1 MHFGASM
8 FCTDYSMTPAEL
20 APELENRGFESFW
33 APEHSHIPLS
43 RKSPWG
49 GGPEL
54 PKRYYDVIDPFVG
67 LATAAVVTK
76 KLKLATGVCL
86 IVQRDV
92 LQLAKEVASL
102 DLLSNGRFLF
112 GIGAGWNRE
121 EMADHGT
128 DPKTRIAL
136 MAERVDIL
144 KTIWTQ
150 SKPEYEGRFQ
160 SFEPMMSW
168 PKPVQKPH
176 PPILV
181 GGAMPYAAKRAIAY
195 GDGWIPLGGRGA
207 EILDQLPRFRQ
218 MAAEAGREPDQLPV
232 SVFGAG
238 MDVDAL
244 KKYRDAG
251 IERVV
256 FSLDSAKG
264 DAVLPVL
271 DQIADLIHAVGE

>member
-8 FCTDYSMTPAEL
+8 FCTDYSMTPAAL
-20 APELENRGFESFW
+20 GPALEERGFESFW

-67 LATAAVVTK
+67 LATAAMTTK
-76 KLKLATGVCL
+76 TLKLATGVCL
-86 IVQRDV
+86 IIQRDPI
-92 LQLAKEVASL
+92 QLAKEVATL
-102 DLLSNGRFLF
+102 DYLSDGRFLF

-136 MAERVDIL
+136 MAERVAML

-150 SKPEYEGRFQ
+150 TKPEFKGEFQ
-160 SFEPMMSW
+160 SFEPMMTW

-181 GGAMPYAAKRAIAY
+181 GGAMPHAARRAIAY

-207 EILDQLPRFRQ
+207 DVLEQLPRFRQ
-218 MAAEAGREPDQLPV
+218 MAAEAGRDADSLPV
-232 SVFGAG
+232 SVFGAE
-238 MDVDAL
+238 MNEDML
-244 KKYRDAG
+244 KRLRDAG
-251 IERVV
+251 IARVT
-256 FSLDSAKG
+256 FSLESEKEDQ
-264 DAVLPVL
+264 VLPVL
-271 DQIADLIHAVGE
+271 DKIASLINSIG

>member
-20 APELENRGFESFW
+20 APALEDRGFESFW
-33 APEHSHIPLS
+33 APEHSHIPTS
-43 RKSPWG
+43 RISPWG

-67 LATAAVVTK
+67 LATAAAVTK

-86 IVQRDV
+86 IIQRDPI
-92 LQLAKEVASL
+92 QLAKEVATL
-102 DLLSNGRFLF
+102 DLLSGGRFLF

-128 DPKTRIAL
+128 DPKTRIKL
-136 MAERVDIL
+136 MAERVAML
-144 KTIWTQ
+144 KTIWTET
-150 SKPEYEGRFQ
+150 KPEFKGAFQ
-160 SFEPMMSW
+160 SFEPMMTW

-181 GGAMPYAAKRAIAY
+181 GGAMPHAARRAISY

-207 EILDQLPRFRQ
+207 DVLEQLPRFRQ
-218 MAAEAGREPDQLPV
+218 MAAEAGRDADSLPV
-232 SVFGAG
+232 SIFGAEIDEG
-238 MDVDAL
+238 ML
-244 KKYRDAG
+244 KRYRDAG
-251 IERVV
+251 VERVV
-256 FSLDSAKG
+256 FSLESAKA
-264 DAVLPVL
+264 DQVLPML
-271 DQIADLIHAVGE
+271 DEIAGRIQSVG

>member
-8 FCTDYSMTPAEL
+8 FCTDYSMKPVEL
-20 APELENRGFESFW
+20 APALEDRGFESFW

-76 KLKLATGVCL
+76 SLKLATGVCL
-86 IVQRDV
+86 IIQRDPI
-92 LQLAKEVASL
+92 QLAKEVATL
-102 DLLSNGRFLF
+102 DYLSDGRFLF

-128 DPKTRIAL
+128 DPKTRIKL
-136 MAERVDIL
+136 MAERVAML
-144 KTIWTQ
+144 KTIWTEA
-150 SKPEYEGRFQ
+150 KPEFKGEFQ
-160 SFEPMMSW
+160 SFEPMMTW

-181 GGAMPYAAKRAIAY
+181 GGAMPHAARRAIAY
-195 GDGWIPLGGRGA
+195 GNGWIPLGGRGA
-207 EILDQLPRFRQ
+207 DVLNQLPRFRQ
-218 MAAEAGREPDQLPV
+218 MAAEAGRDAESLPV
-232 SVFGAG
+232 SVFGAE
-238 MDVDAL
+238 MDADVL
-244 KKYRDAG
+244 KRYRDAG
-251 IERVV
+251 VERVV
-256 FSLDSAKG
+256 FSLESEKADQ
-264 DAVLPVL
+264 VLPTL
-271 DQIADLIHAVGE
+271 DKIAKLIQTAG

>member
-20 APELENRGFESFW
+20 GPALEERGFESFW

-67 LATAAVVTK
+67 LATAAMTTK

-86 IVQRDV
+86 IIQRDA
-92 LQLAKEVASL
+92 LQLAKEVATL
-102 DLLSNGRFLF
+102 DLLSGGRFLF

-136 MAERVDIL
+136 MAERVDVL
-144 KTIWTQ
+144 KTVWTET
-150 SKPEYEGRFQ
+150 KPEYQGKFH
-160 SFEPMMSW
+160 SFEPMMTW
-168 PKPVQKPH
+168 PKPLQKPH

-181 GGAMPYAAKRAIAY
+181 GGAMPHAARRAIAY

-207 EILDQLPRFRQ
+207 DILEQLPRFRQ
-218 MAAEAGREPDQLPV
+218 MAAEAGREPYTLPV
-232 SVFGAG
+232 SVFGAQ
-238 MDVDAL
+238 MDADML
-244 KKYRDAG
+244 KRYRDAG
-251 IERVV
+251 IDRVV
-256 FSLDSAKG
+256 FSLELAKT
-264 DAVLPVL
+264 DEVLPVL
-271 DQIADLIHAVGE
+271 DQIAGLMESVG